1 MRSSIRMLK
10 KSASS
15 VLASFRPSTYL
26 RGYDSALHSLR
37 SCWTNFLSILG
48 VMVPLSQKCK
58 PSKFRS
64 TQIVFPQPAIAIL
77 MRFAVLVLVGL
88 GMVSA
93 VEAADRDKLLSEPG
107 VYGTFAAFNL
117 DADWGKQDQAV
128 RIAQL
133 TVLKGVVEQHRE
145 KLAIDVYLLRG
156 LSDHADVLFRIH
168 ATELRETQQFLLDL
182 QGSLFGK
189 HLTSST
195 VFSGLTKKANYVPG
209 MPDNLK
215 AELKISSEPGPNPYV
230 IVIPIRKDAD
240 WWSLPQEQRAAMM
253 QEHTEAALPYS
264 KTVKRKLYHATGLDD
279 LDFITYFETSKLE
292 DFHSLV
298 LALEKVKEF
307 QYNRRFGHP
316 TLLGTVRSLDEI
328 IEVLAQ

>member
-1 MRSSIRMLK
+1 MRSSIFT
-10 KSASS
+10 
-15 VLASFRPSTYL
+15 LAR
-26 RGYDSALHSLR
+26 
-37 SCWTNFLSILG
+37 
-48 VMVPLSQKCK
+48 VV
-58 PSKFRS
+58 
-64 TQIVFPQPAIAIL
+64 
-77 MRFAVLVLVGL
+77 VLVLVVL
-88 GMVSA
+88 AIVPA

-107 VYGTFAAFNL
+107 VYGTFAAFSL
-117 DADWGKQDQAV
+117 DTDWGKQDQAV

-145 KLAIDVYLLRG
+145 KLAIDTYLLRG
-156 LSDHADVLFRIH
+156 LSDHADLLFRIH

-189 HLTSST
+189 HLKTAG
-195 VFSGLTKKANYVPG
+195 VMHGLTKKPNYVPG

-215 AELKISSEPGPNPYV
+215 AELKIPSDSGSKPYV
-230 IVIPIRKDAD
+230 IVIPIKKNAD
-240 WWSLPQEQRAAMM
+240 WWGLDQDKRAAMM
-253 QEHTEAALPYS
+253 QEHTEATLPYL
-264 KTVKRKLYHATGLDD
+264 KTVKRKLYHSSGLDD

>member
-1 MRSSIRMLK
+1 MRSSISM
-10 KSASS
+10 
-15 VLASFRPSTYL
+15 
-26 RGYDSALHSLR
+26 
-37 SCWTNFLSILG
+37 
-48 VMVPLSQKCK
+48 
-58 PSKFRS
+58 
-64 TQIVFPQPAIAIL
+64 L

-88 GMVSA
+88 VIMSA
-93 VEAADRDKLLSEPG
+93 AETADHDKLLSEPG
-107 VYGTFAAFNL
+107 VYGTFAAFRL
-117 DADWGKQDQAV
+117 DADWAKQDQTT

-182 QGSLFGK
+182 QGSSFGK
-189 HLTSST
+189 HLIDST

-209 MPDNLK
+209 MSDNLK
-215 AELKISSEPGPNPYV
+215 AELKISSEPGSKPYV

-264 KTVKRKLYHATGLDD
+264 KTVKRKLYHATGLGD
-279 LDFITYFETSKLE
+279 LDFITYFETSRLE
-292 DFHSLV
+292 DFQSLI

-307 QYNRRFGHP
+307 RHNRRFGHP

>member
-1 MRSSIRMLK
+1 MRSSI
-10 KSASS
+10 
-15 VLASFRPSTYL
+15 STL
-26 RGYDSALHSLR
+26 VR
-37 SCWTNFLSILG
+37 
-48 VMVPLSQKCK
+48 VV
-58 PSKFRS
+58 
-64 TQIVFPQPAIAIL
+64 
-77 MRFAVLVLVGL
+77 VLVLVVL
-88 GMVSA
+88 TIVPA

-107 VYGTFAAFNL
+107 VYGTFAAFSL

-133 TVLKGVVEQHRE
+133 TVLKGVVEQYRE

-156 LSDHADVLFRIH
+156 LSDHADLLFRVH
-168 ATELRETQQFLLDL
+168 AIELRETQQFLLDL

-189 HLTSST
+189 HLTGST
-195 VFSGLTKKANYVPG
+195 IFSGLTKKANYVPG

-215 AELKISSEPGPNPYV
+215 TELKIPSEPGPKPYV
-230 IVIPIRKDAD
+230 IVIPIRKNAE
-240 WWSLPQEQRAAMM
+240 WWLLPQEQRAAMM
-253 QEHTEAALPYS
+253 QEHTEATVPYL
-264 KTVKRKLYHATGLDD
+264 KTVKRKLYHSSGLDD

>member
-1 MRSSIRMLK
+1 MRLSVSML
-10 KSASS
+10 AR
-15 VLASFRPSTYL
+15 V
-26 RGYDSALHSLR
+26 
-37 SCWTNFLSILG
+37 
-48 VMVPLSQKCK
+48 V
-58 PSKFRS
+58 
-64 TQIVFPQPAIAIL
+64 
-77 MRFAVLVLVGL
+77 VLVLVSLATGP
-88 GMVSA
+88 A
-93 VEAADRDKLLSEPG
+93 IEAADRDKLLSEPG
-107 VYGTFAAFNL
+107 VYGTFAAFSL
-117 DADWGKQDQAV
+117 DGDWEKQDQV
-128 RIAQL
+128 LRIAQL

-182 QGSLFGK
+182 QGSPFGK
-189 HLTSST
+189 HLKTAG
-195 VFSGLTKKANYVPG
+195 VMHGLTKKANYVPG

-215 AELKISSEPGPNPYV
+215 AELKIPSEPGPRPYA
-230 IVIPIRKDAD
+230 IVIPIRKSAD
-240 WWSLPQEQRAAMM
+240 WWGLDQDKRAAMM
-253 QEHTEAALPYS
+253 QEHTEATVPYL
-264 KTVKRKLYHATGLDD
+264 KTVKRKLYHSSGLDD

>member
-1 MRSSIRMLK
+1 MRSSI
-10 KSASS
+10 
-15 VLASFRPSTYL
+15 
-26 RGYDSALHSLR
+26 SLLVR
-37 SCWTNFLSILG
+37 L
-48 VMVPLSQKCK
+48 V
-58 PSKFRS
+58 
-64 TQIVFPQPAIAIL
+64 
-77 MRFAVLVLVGL
+77 VLVSVGL
-88 GMVSA
+88 MMVSA

-107 VYGTFAAFNL
+107 VYGTFAAFRL
-117 DADWGKQDQAV
+117 DADWAKQDQPA
-128 RIAQL
+128 RITQL
-133 TVLKGVVEQHRE
+133 STLKGVVEQHRE

-182 QGSLFGK
+182 QGSPFGK
-189 HLTSST
+189 HLNTAG
-195 VFSGLTKKANYVPG
+195 VMHGLTKKANYVPG
-209 MPDNLK
+209 FPDQVKADLK
-215 AELKISSEPGPNPYV
+215 VASEPGPKPYV
-230 IVIPIRKDAD
+230 IVIPIRKSAD
-240 WWSLPQEQRAAMM
+240 WWGLDQDKRAAMM
-253 QEHTEAALPYS
+253 QEHTEATVPYL
-264 KTVKRKLYHATGLDD
+264 KTVKRKLYHSSGLDD